1 MTQFRTWLASVG
13 VIALLF
19 GLDFPN
25 PQLTGEPA
33 PLPND
38 HTMVMAEGSSSD
50 QRQAQSEENADQQ
63 TGAQSGDESASPSET
78 KKVDQPPGAH
88 PGNEN

>member
-1 MTQFRTWLASVG
+1 MTQCRTWLASAA

-38 HTMVMAEGSSSD
+38 HTMVMAEASSSD
-50 QRQAQSEENADQQ
+50 QQAQSEENADK
-63 TGAQSGDESASPSET
+63 QSGAESGDGANTE
-78 KKVDQPPGAH
+78 KVDQPPGAH
-88 PGNEN
+88 PGKEN